1 MNRLNTGSGHTLL
14 SCLRRLYALYDPDAH
29 TIQFHRAA
37 YDIENAARKIRAAGL
52 PEPLAERLFEGC

>member
-1 MNRLNTGSGHTLL
+1 L